1 MKQDSGTVSRR
12 VPYGLFELKIGPYET
27 YLKKIIHGIIR
38 SPDRTEEIYSET
50 VQKIYFA
57 TESWSGLN
65 FKSWIAR
72 IAVNHAIDTK
82 KKWRGEQDWLSLD
95 ELDEDRVPSP
105 NSRLPEAEIIADET
119 LSEVRRLI
127 GELDELYRVPLE
139 MYYRTNRSVKEI
151 AAALELSPRTVETRI
166 YRARQMIR
174 EKWRNTNAH

>member
-1 MKQDSGTVSRR
+1 MKQETATIPRR
-12 VPYGLFELKIGPYET
+12 MPYGLFEAKVSPYEA
-27 YLKKIIHGIIR
+27 YLKKIIYGIIR
-38 SPDRTEEIYSET
+38 TPDGMDDLYCE
-50 VQKIYFA
+50 VLQKIYFA
-57 TESWSGLN
+57 MDSWSGAN
-65 FKSWIAR
+65 FKAWIAR

>member
-1 MKQDSGTVSRR
+1 MKQETATIPRR
-12 VPYGLFELKIGPYET
+12 MPYGLFEAKVSPYEA
-27 YLKKIIHGIIR
+27 YLKKIIYGIIR
-38 SPDRTEEIYSET
+38 TPDGTDDLYCE
-50 VQKIYFA
+50 VLQKIYFA
-57 TESWSGLN
+57 MDSWSGAN
-65 FKSWIAR
+65 FKAWIAR

-174 EKWRNTNAH
+174 EKWSNDAY

>member
-1 MKQDSGTVSRR
+1 M
-12 VPYGLFELKIGPYET
+12 PYGLFEAKVSPYEA
-27 YLKKIIHGIIR
+27 YLKKIIYGIIR
-38 SPDRTEEIYSET
+38 TPDGTDDLYCE
-50 VQKIYFA
+50 VLQKIYFA
-57 TESWSGLN
+57 MDSWSGAN
-65 FKSWIAR
+65 FKAWIAR

-151 AAALELSPRTVETRI
+151 AVALELSPRTVETRI

>member
-1 MKQDSGTVSRR
+1 MKQETATIPRR
-12 VPYGLFELKIGPYET
+12 MPYGLFEAKVSPYEA
-27 YLKKIIHGIIR
+27 YLKKIIYGIIR
-38 SPDRTEEIYSET
+38 TPDGTDDLYCE
-50 VQKIYFA
+50 VLQKIYFA
-57 TESWSGLN
+57 MDSWSGAN
-65 FKSWIAR
+65 FKAWIAR

-139 MYYRTNRSVKEI
+139 MYYRTNLSVKEI

-166 YRARQMIR
+166 YRARRMIR
-174 EKWRNTNAH
+174 EKWSNDAY

>member
-1 MKQDSGTVSRR
+1 MKQETATIPRR
-12 VPYGLFELKIGPYET
+12 MPYGLFEAKVSPYEA
-27 YLKKIIHGIIR
+27 YLKKIIYGIIR
-38 SPDRTEEIYSET
+38 TPDGTDDLYCE
-50 VQKIYFA
+50 VLQKIYFA
-57 TESWSGLN
+57 MDSWSGAN
-65 FKSWIAR
+65 FKAWIAR

-166 YRARQMIR
+166 YRARRMIR
-174 EKWRNTNAH
+174 EKWSHDAY

>member
-1 MKQDSGTVSRR
+1 MKQETATIPRR
-12 VPYGLFELKIGPYET
+12 MPYGLFEAKVSPYEA
-27 YLKKIIHGIIR
+27 YLKKIISGIIR
-38 SPDRTEEIYSET
+38 TPEATDDLYCE
-50 VQKIYFA
+50 VLQKIYFA
-57 TESWSGLN
+57 MDSWSGAN
-65 FKSWIAR
+65 FKAWIAR

-174 EKWRNTNAH
+174 EKWRNTNAY